1 MTCRLQ
7 IDELVMHDSQGH
19 AQVNFINQLNENECM
34 IHQKQRSF
42 LVLQGSNI
50 EVSQTGVAIFQ
61 CIFLSVCGW
70 GAR

>member
-1 MTCRLQ
+1 
-7 IDELVMHDSQGH
+7 
-19 AQVNFINQLNENECM
+19 M

-70 GAR
+70 GARWYM